1 MMAVMLGRFLPACL
15 HQMIIRFGLKSIIIP
30 LYMMKVIVISI
41 YHHQT
46 LAPIFPVI
54 VIVRVI
60 RHIIMV
66 PALMETAVIPP
77 NIVPQDAV
85 MAVVI
90 QKHPVQTVL
99 MHIIVQIVMA
109 VHQAAVLVIV
119 LVIIII
125 ITAVAPEVFV

>member
-1 MMAVMLGRFLPACL
+1 
-15 HQMIIRFGLKSIIIP
+15 
-30 LYMMKVIVISI
+30 
-41 YHHQT
+41 
-46 LAPIFPVI
+46 
-54 VIVRVI
+54 
-60 RHIIMV
+60 MV

-125 ITAVAPEVFV
+125 ITEVAPEVFV